1 MVWGVCRR
9 ILHNHHDAEDA
20 FQATFLVL
28 VRKAAS
34 VKPREMV
41 GNWLYGVARQ
51 TALKAS
57 ATRAKRQTRERQV
70 TDMPETA
77 ATEPILLR
85 DLQPVLDQELSRL
98 PDKYRS
104 VVVLCDLEGKTR
116 KEAAGQLRCP
126 EGTVAGRLARARVML
141 AKRLTRRGVALSGGA
156 LAAVLAQQAASAAM
170 PTSAAVSTIKAAS
183 LFAAGKAAATGAISV
198 KVAALT
204 EGVMKAMLF
213 TKLKV
218 VSVLLVVA
226 ALSGAAGVIYQT
238 QASEPLKA
246 RTATEKGTQDKQSAA
261 KKELDEL
268 QGEWVLVSLV
278 VHGQPVSLA
287 DMKKTTK
294 TCVLRGTHL
303 ILPFMRGK
311 GFTVKLDPAKHPK
324 AIDLQPRDNPGGKAF
339 PGIYQVDGSTLK
351 INFRDSGGIETVIPQ
366 ERPAS
371 FAPLRDD
378 IERLTF
384 RRAKEADDK
393 QEGEKR
399 TELAD
404 APAKPGVKAPEKQ
417 AEQDNDAKM
426 KPLKIRVY
434 IEKVNAET
442 QTITASCMLLG
453 EIDNVTK
460 PLKFENLRV
469 SENAMLREGGKEIK
483 FKLTGLKLDAGYFLY
498 LKTYE
503 DGLGFEVV
511 GIEKIG
517 VGK

>member
-1 MVWGVCRR
+1 M
-9 ILHNHHDAEDA
+9 
-20 FQATFLVL
+20 
-28 VRKAAS
+28 
-34 VKPREMV
+34 
-41 GNWLYGVARQ
+41 
-51 TALKAS
+51 
-57 ATRAKRQTRERQV
+57 
-70 TDMPETA
+70 
-77 ATEPILLR
+77 
-85 DLQPVLDQELSRL
+85 
-98 PDKYRS
+98 
-104 VVVLCDLEGKTR
+104 
-116 KEAAGQLRCP
+116 
-126 EGTVAGRLARARVML
+126 
-141 AKRLTRRGVALSGGA
+141 
-156 LAAVLAQQAASAAM
+156 
-170 PTSAAVSTIKAAS
+170 
-183 LFAAGKAAATGAISV
+183 
-198 KVAALT
+198 
-204 EGVMKAMLF
+204 
-213 TKLKV
+213 
-218 VSVLLVVA
+218 
-226 ALSGAAGVIYQT
+226 
-238 QASEPLKA
+238 
-246 RTATEKGTQDKQSAA
+246 
-261 KKELDEL
+261 
-268 QGEWVLVSLV
+268 LVSLV

-287 DMKKTTK
+287 DMEKTTK
-294 TCVLRGTHL
+294 TCALRGTHL

-351 INFRDSGGIETVIPQ
+351 INFRDSEIETVIPQ

-399 TELAD
+399 TEPAD